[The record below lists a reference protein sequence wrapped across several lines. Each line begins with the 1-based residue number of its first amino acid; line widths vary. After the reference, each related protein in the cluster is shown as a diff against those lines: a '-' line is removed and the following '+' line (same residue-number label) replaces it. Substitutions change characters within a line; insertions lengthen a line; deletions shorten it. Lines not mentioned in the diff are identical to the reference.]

1 MKVHLIILMS
11 ISFLLTD
18 ACKQKVINKT
28 NNDKEKDGI
37 SGVISV
43 KSANLHYV
51 IEGKG
56 IPCVVLGHS
65 ESQRKI
71 LSSALR
77 EHFKF
82 IFTDLR
88 HDAQSNSSLEIS
100 KISLNTY
107 LDDIDTILDSLNLE
121 KTAIFAHSHGA
132 FIAIEYARK
141 YPGKISHLILTGCK
155 PSTTWGTG
163 EKFWDSDA
171 SEERKMIFN
180 QNWESLPPD
189 FLKQLSPKERYIK
202 TYIAMTPKL
211 LYDPKGDLSYIVN
224 VIDNDK
230 DIFLHLQLSILK
242 DYDIIEGPEISIP
255 VFLALGRYDY
265 ISPYN
270 LWDDRKSVMPNL
282 SYNLFEKSG
291 HFPMVEEQDLFDKK
305 LIEWVEIH

>member
-1 MKVHLIILMS
+1 MKVHLIILVS

-56 IPCVVLGHS
+56 IPCLVLGHS

-71 LSSALR
+71 LSPTLR
-77 EHFKF
+77 KHFKF

-100 KISLNTY
+100 EISLNTY
-107 LDDIDTILDSLNLE
+107 LDDIYTILDSLNLE

-141 YPGKISHLILTGCK
+141 YPGRISHLILTGCN
-155 PSTTWGTG
+155 PGSAWGSG
-163 EKFWDSDA
+163 DEFWESDA

-189 FLKQLSPKERYIK
+189 VLKQLSPKERYIK

-211 LYDPKGDLSYIVN
+211 LHDPKGDVSYIVS
-224 VIDNDK
+224 VIDNNK

-270 LWDDRKSVMPNL
+270 LWDDRKSVMTNL

-291 HFPMVEEQDLFDKK
+291 HFPMIEEQELFDKK
-305 LIEWVEIH
+305 LIEWISSH

>member
-1 MKVHLIILMS
+1 MKVHLIILVS

-71 LSSALR
+71 LSPTLR
-77 EHFKF
+77 KHFKF

-100 KISLNTY
+100 EISLNTY
-107 LDDIDTILDSLNLE
+107 LDDIYTILDSLNLE

-141 YPGKISHLILTGCK
+141 YPGRISHLILTGCK
-155 PSTTWGTG
+155 PGTAWGSG
-163 EKFWDSDA
+163 DEFWESDA

-189 FLKQLSPKERYIK
+189 VLKQLSPKERYIK

-211 LYDPKGDLSYIVN
+211 LHDPKGDVSYIVS
-224 VIDNDK
+224 VIDNNK

-270 LWDDRKSVMPNL
+270 LWDDRKSVMTNL

-291 HFPMVEEQDLFDKK
+291 HFPMIEEQELFDKK
-305 LIEWVEIH
+305 LIEWISSH